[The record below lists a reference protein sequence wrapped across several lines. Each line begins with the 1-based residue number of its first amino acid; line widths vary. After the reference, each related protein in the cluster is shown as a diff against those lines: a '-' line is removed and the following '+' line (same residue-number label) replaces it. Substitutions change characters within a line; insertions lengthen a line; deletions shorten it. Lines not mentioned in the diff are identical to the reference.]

1 MKIDRDE
8 LFLQIRPEVELLP
21 KKASDVELFQEN
33 TIKPIIRLQNDLI
46 IFGFR
51 TFLNKSSSNF
61 KSLSSAHQ
69 ITFINDRLKSDP
81 ALKNSFIN
89 YIVALFRMEELNFY
103 TKNRLEIRK
112 RIIDLSINLLEDQL
126 DKIVA

>member
-1 MKIDRDE
+1 MKIDRDA
-8 LFLQIRPEVELLP
+8 LFLQIRPEVENLP
-21 KKASDVELFQEN
+21 KKLSEVDMFQER

-46 IFGFR
+46 IFGFK

-61 KSLSSAHQ
+61 SSLSTAHQ
-69 ITFINDRLKSDP
+69 KTFITDRLKSDP

-89 YIVALFRMEELNFY
+89 YIVALFGMEELRFY

-112 RIIDLSINLLEDQL
+112 RIIELSINLLEEQL
-126 DKIVA
+126 DKIVT